1 MAWTRI
7 IGRVLINVGVVIL
20 GIVAA
25 KELVDSATDVATALR
40 NGTEPDG
47 TYNPLSVSPAS

>member
-25 KELVDSATDVATALR
+25 KELVDSATDVATALQ
-40 NGTEPDG
+40 NGTEPDA
-47 TYNPLSVSPAS
+47 TYNPLSVSPVS